1 MKLLFSPQSPYV
13 RKVMIVAYEL
23 GCLSEIET
31 VPTAAHP
38 VQRNAALIAANP
50 LGQIPA
56 LELADGRVIYDSR
69 VICEY
74 LNEACGGTIVPA
86 TGPARWRALTEQALG
101 DGMLAA
107 ALLARYETAARPLE
121 LRWPAWL
128 EGQLDKAVTGLD
140 AIERDAASLTHRV
153 DIGTITIACALGYLD
168 LRFPDF
174 GWRTRIPRVAEWE
187 ARFAARDSLR
197 ATAPMS

>member
-1 MKLLFSPQSPYV
+1 MKLYHSGQSPYV
-13 RKVMIVAYEL
+13 RKVMIVAHEL
-23 GCLSEIET
+23 GLLTQIET

-38 VQRNAALIAANP
+38 VQRNGALVARNP

-56 LELADGRVIYDSR
+56 LELSDGHVLHDSR

-74 LNEACGGTIVPA
+74 LNELKAGSIFPA
-86 TGPARWRALTEQALG
+86 SGPARWQALTLQSLG

-107 ALLARYETAARPLE
+107 SLLARYETAARPPE
-121 LRWPAWL
+121 RQWKDWL
-128 EGQLDKAVTGLD
+128 DGQLAKVETGLA
-140 AIERDAASLTHRV
+140 AIESDAGNLLGGV

-174 GWRTRIPRVAEWE
+174 GWRARFPEVAAWETRISGRP
-187 ARFAARDSLR
+187 SLI
-197 ATAPMS
+197 ATRPT